1 MEVEDFPDRLAAY
14 GRIKVPSLMIGF
26 GGDLMIPSYLAR
38 ELAEAIPGA
47 RYEEILVE
55 LVYARI
61 CAAPYPP
68 TVGARVDR
76 VGVAGQ
82 LESSDACWADHIPQP
97 RGLVAA
103 AGA

>member
-47 RYEEILVE
+47 RYEEIEGCGNFDYLERLTEVNNLLVN
-55 LVYARI
+55 
-61 CAAPYPP
+61 
-68 TVGARVDR
+68 
-76 VGVAGQ
+76 
-82 LESSDACWADHIPQP
+82 
-97 RGLVAA
+97 
-103 AGA
+103 